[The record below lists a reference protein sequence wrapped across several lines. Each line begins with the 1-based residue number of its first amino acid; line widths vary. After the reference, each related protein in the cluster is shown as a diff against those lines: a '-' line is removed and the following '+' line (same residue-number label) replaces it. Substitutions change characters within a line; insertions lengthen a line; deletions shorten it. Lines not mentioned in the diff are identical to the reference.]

1 MAEAL
6 QRRLTTLTRDQLVA
20 LVERLV
26 ARHPD
31 LADLAQLPLP
41 GEVQRA
47 DGASVR
53 AHVTRILL
61 TMGDDWRASTRA
73 QYDLDPIVAMGDDYR
88 GQGLLEDA
96 QTVYRAVIDGTL
108 PIYERIRDEESEI
121 GNIVGNCVEG
131 LGECIA
137 ATNDPKLR
145 ERLLA
150 DVFHVYHWDTLGHGG
165 YGMDGPAEMV
175 LLGRTTDAEKDLVA
189 AWLRDALQPEKL
201 AGRSHGRRHAGAL
214 ILRLAGER
222 LDASAREATFAQA
235 GMAKEQ
241 VDLLLAAGRHAEAIK
256 VLHGAGGELLD
267 VADRLVAAGLGAE
280 ATDVVDQ
287 HPDVMGLRADSLRD
301 WLIKRGRA
309 TEAELEELVWALDR
323 FVRSPLV
330 GSWEVLRREADATGR
345 WRQVLPHA
353 LAAVDDERTAP
364 QPARARVLAFAGRFD
379 EALAVLE
386 RLPEGSWK
394 RAALD
399 VAASAES
406 ARPEIARA
414 LYGRVADS
422 LRDRRTKHARE
433 EMAAITARLAVL
445 DQAGSKV

>member
-1 MAEAL
+1 MIDA
-6 QRRLTTLTRDQLVA
+6 TLA
-20 LVERLV
+20 
-26 ARHPD
+26 
-31 LADLAQLPLP
+31 
-41 GEVQRA
+41 
-47 DGASVR
+47 
-53 AHVTRILL
+53 
-61 TMGDDWRASTRA
+61 
-73 QYDLDPIVAMGDDYR
+73 
-88 GQGLLEDA
+88 
-96 QTVYRAVIDGTL
+96 
-108 PIYERIRDEESEI
+108 IYERIRDEESEI

-131 LGECIA
+131 LGECITA
-137 ATNDPKLR
+137 ANDPKLR

-150 DVFHVYHWDTLGHGG
+150 DVFQVYHWDTLGHGG
-165 YGMDGPAEMV
+165 YGMDGPAEKV
-175 LLGRTTDAEKDLVA
+175 LLSRTTDAEKDLVA
-189 AWLRDALQPEKL
+189 SWLRDALQPEKL
-201 AGRSHGRRHAGAL
+201 GGRSYGRRHAGAL
-214 ILRLAGER
+214 ILLLAGDR
-222 LDASAREATFAQA
+222 LDPAAREATYAQA

-241 VDLLLAAGRHAEAIK
+241 VDLLLAAARHAEAIE
-256 VLHGAGGELLD
+256 VLRGAGGDLLD

-287 HPDVMGLRADSLRD
+287 HPDVLGLRADSLRD
-301 WLIKRGRA
+301 WLVKRGRA

-330 GSWEVLRREADATGR
+330 GTWEELRREADAKGR

-379 EALAVLE
+379 EAVVVLE

-414 LYGRVADS
+414 LYDRVADS

-445 DQAGSKV
+445 DQAGSKE